1 MGSRLGTVETAR
13 TLLRTMLDVFPG
25 RIAAVSSF
33 GAESAVVLHML
44 AEIDPA
50 VPVIF
55 LDTGKLFPETLAYRD
70 TLVELLGLSDVRSA
84 RPDVARLAHTDP
96 DGTLWQ
102 NNPDE
107 CCWHRKVEPLETA
120 LTGFAAW
127 ITGRK
132 RYQGATRSTLEMVEA
147 GADSRIKLNP
157 LAAWSAA
164 EVERYLAQHALPLHP
179 LRTSNYRSIGCATC
193 TRPVLQG
200 EDSRAGRWSGTT
212 KTECGIHRAPAPA
225 APARTGTSAT

>member
-1 MGSRLGTVETAR
+1 
-13 TLLRTMLDVFPG
+13 
-25 RIAAVSSF
+25 
-33 GAESAVVLHML
+33 VLHML

-70 TLVELLGLSDVRSA
+70 TLVEQLGLTDVRSA
-84 RPDVARLAHTDP
+84 RPDAIRLAQTDP

-102 NNPDE
+102 SNPDE
-107 CCWHRKVEPLETA
+107 CCRHRKVEPLETA

-164 EVERYLAQHALPLHP
+164 EVERYLARHELPLHP
-179 LRTSNYRSIGCATC
+179 LRASGYRSVGCATC

-200 EDSRAGRWSGTT
+200 EDSRAGRWSGTS
-212 KTECGIHRAPAPA
+212 KTECGIHRAPA
-225 APARTGTSAT
+225 APAQTWTSAT

>member
-44 AEIDPA
+44 AEIDPG

-70 TLVELLGLSDVRSA
+70 TLVALLGLTDVRSA
-84 RPDVARLAHTDP
+84 RPDPARLAEADP
-96 DGTLWQ
+96 AGTLWQ
-102 NNPDE
+102 EQPDE

-164 EVERYLAQHALPLHP
+164 EVERYLAQHELPLHP
-179 LRTSNYRSIGCATC
+179 LRASGYRSIGCATC
-193 TRPVLQG
+193 TRPVLPG
-200 EDSRAGRWSGTT
+200 EDSRAGRWSGTS
-212 KTECGIHRAPAPA
+212 KTECGIHRAPA
-225 APARTGTSAT
+225 APAPNWTSAT

>member
-1 MGSRLGTVETAR
+1 MGSRLSTAETAR

-44 AEIDPA
+44 AGIDPA

-70 TLVELLGLSDVRSA
+70 SLVALLGLSDVRSA
-84 RPDVARLAHTDP
+84 RPDAARLARTDAA
-96 DGTLWQ
+96 GTLWQ
-102 NNPDE
+102 TDPDA

-132 RYQGATRSTLEMVEA
+132 RYQGASRRTLEMVEA
-147 GADSRIKLNP
+147 GPDSRIKLNP

-164 EVERYLAQHALPLHP
+164 EVERYLAQHDLPLHP
-179 LRTSNYRSIGCATC
+179 LRTNGYGSIGCTTC
-193 TRPVLQG
+193 TRPVLPG
-200 EDSRAGRWSGTT
+200 EDSRAGRWAGSG
-212 KTECGIHRAPAPA
+212 KTECGIHCPPAEPNSIWTSPA
-225 APARTGTSAT
+225 